1 MPFWK
6 CYYHVVWAT
15 KHRQAVISLA
25 IEPVLFVTVEEKSVE
40 LGCSLLAINAVA
52 DHVHVAV
59 CIPPALSVA
68 KWVGGVKGASSRVI
82 NTSFDADARFQWQ
95 EGYSVLSFGEKRL
108 AQVKQYIASQKERH
122 QVNDLNDY
130 LERID
135 D

>member
-15 KHRQAVISLA
+15 KNRQPTITPA
-25 IEPVLFVTVEEKSVE
+25 IESIIFAAIGEKSAA
-40 LGCSLLAINAVA
+40 LGSPLLAMNAVS

-68 KWVGGVKGASSRVI
+68 NWVGGAKGASSRAV
-82 NTSFDADARFQWQ
+82 NTGFELDDLFRWQ
-95 EGYSVLSFGEKRL
+95 EGYGVMTFGKKRL
-108 AQVKQYIASQKERH
+108 AQVSQYIDSQKERH
-122 QVNDLNDY
+122 QVNDLNTH
-130 LERID
+130 LEHFD